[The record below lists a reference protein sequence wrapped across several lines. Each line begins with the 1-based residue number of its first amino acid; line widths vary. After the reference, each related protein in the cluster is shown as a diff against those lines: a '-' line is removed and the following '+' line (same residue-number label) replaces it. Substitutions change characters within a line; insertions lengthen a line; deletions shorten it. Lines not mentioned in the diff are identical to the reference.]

1 MARWCP
7 CCAKLGIGYLT
18 RIQTMKDLDFIDN
31 HLPMDEE
38 DLKELQKRTLRM
50 KIDMLMEEPCRV
62 YEGDSDDWEDFWQN
76 EDK

>member
-1 MARWCP
+1 
-7 CCAKLGIGYLT
+7 
-18 RIQTMKDLDFIDN
+18 MKDLDFIDK